1 MLIYQAVMAEF
12 KEKFRAPQSFID
24 QFDNVSFEHSKT
36 NVSPQRSRMET
47 MAGATN
53 PAGF

>member
-1 MLIYQAVMAEF
+1 MAEF

-36 NVSPQRSRMET
+36 ANSPIRSRMEK

-53 PAGF
+53 PGGF